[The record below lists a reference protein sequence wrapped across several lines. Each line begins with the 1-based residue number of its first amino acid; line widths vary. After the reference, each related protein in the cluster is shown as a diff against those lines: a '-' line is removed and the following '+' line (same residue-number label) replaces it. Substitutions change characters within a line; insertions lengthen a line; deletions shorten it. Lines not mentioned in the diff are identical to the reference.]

1 MFEEYFWFLVR
12 KKNLYK
18 CGEII
23 LIGFVI
29 IIISVFKVVFWMM
42 CWLRILSFM
51 IENRRWDIK
60 YGSIN
65 KCRYIMLNFC

>member
-1 MFEEYFWFLVR
+1 MLFFIEKKCNVLREMFEEYFWFLVR
-12 KKNLYK
+12 EKKLYK

-51 IENRRWDIK
+51 IENRGWNI
-60 YGSIN
+60 
-65 KCRYIMLNFC
+65 